1 MMRRPQQGDLVGIK
15 RLGIQGIVIEVR
27 ELPQLMGHFPGS
39 QTGAV
44 TVLVAGEQRVYSWD
58 DVYVIETDDV
68 EEDLPDDDEHS

>member
-15 RLGIQGIVIEVR
+15 RMGIQGIVIEAR
-27 ELPQLMGHFPGS
+27 ELSQIMSHLPGS

-44 TVLVAGEQRVYSWD
+44 TVLVVGEQRVYSWD
-58 DVYVIETDDV
+58 DVYVIETDGV